1 MRPGTPIRGAW
12 LTVALT
18 MLAGCGTM
26 PAVGPDYAGPPAS
39 AAPPARWQTGSRA
52 DVQGAAARPADN
64 STATAVDAA
73 ASAAA
78 EAALRDWWAQFDD
91 PLLAGLVSAAQGA
104 SSTIEQAALRIAQAR
119 SELTAAQAN
128 ALPAIG
134 ASGNLTRSAITFA
147 GPPIL
152 QTLVQVQAQASWEID
167 LFGGLARGS
176 EAAVARVLA
185 RQASWQDARAAL
197 AAEVANAYIGLRH
210 CERQVVLTGDDAR
223 SRAETARLT
232 ELTGRAGLQAPA
244 TVALA
249 QASSADAANRLVQ
262 QRTACELLV
271 KSLVVLTALEEPAL
285 REALAAS
292 TARLPVP
299 RLFEVDRVPARVL
312 AQRPDLAALE
322 RELAAASAAIGQA
335 EAARYPSLS
344 LAGSVGPLRV
354 RTDGVT
360 LSTTTWSIGPALTLP
375 LYDGGRRV
383 ANVEAAKAGYRAA
396 ETTYTERVRIAVR
409 EVEEAMLRL
418 ASADE
423 RETHATTAAQGY
435 RQALEAAQS
444 RFEAGL
450 GSLVELEDA
459 RRTSIQADTASAEL
473 LRDRVLAWVALY
485 RAIGGGWNEPTQ
497 PTLSGAAR

>member
-1 MRPGTPIRGAW
+1 MSAGLRTCGAC
-12 LTVALT
+12 LAVTLA

-26 PAVGPDYAGPPAS
+26 RAVGPDYAGPPAS
-39 AAPPARWQTGSRA
+39 ASPPAVWQAGSAVGLQRA
-52 DVQGAAARPADN
+52 PRTADSHSAPDAAAR
-64 STATAVDAA
+64 AA
-73 ASAAA
+73 N
-78 EAALRDWWAQFDD
+78 EAALLDWWAQFDD
-91 PLLAGLVSAAQGA
+91 PLLAGLVGAAQGA
-104 SSTIEQAALRIAQAR
+104 SSTIAQAALRIAQAR

-128 ALPAIG
+128 ALPVINAR
-134 ASGNLTRSAITFA
+134 GNLTRSAITFA
-147 GPPIL
+147 GPAIL

-167 LFGGLARGS
+167 LFGGLARGR

-185 RQASWQDARAAL
+185 RRASWQDAQAAL

-210 CERQVVLTGDDAR
+210 CERQVQLTGDDAR

-232 ELTGRAGLQAPA
+232 DLIGRAGLQAPA

-249 QASSADAANRLVQ
+249 MASAADAANRLVQ
-262 QRTACELLV
+262 QRTSCELLV
-271 KSLVVLTALEEPAL
+271 KSLVVLTAREEPAL
-285 REALAAS
+285 RVSLAAS
-292 TARLPVP
+292 TAKLPVP
-299 RLFEVDRVPARVL
+299 RLFEVDSVPARVL

-344 LAGSVGPLRV
+344 LTGSVGPLRS
-354 RTDGVT
+354 RTGGVT
-360 LSTTTWSIGPALTLP
+360 VNATTWSIGPALTLP

-383 ANVEAAKAGYRAA
+383 ANVVAVKAGYTAA
-396 ETTYTERVRIAVR
+396 ETAYRERVRVAVR

-423 RETHATTAAQGY
+423 RDAYALAAARGY

-444 RFEAGL
+444 RHEAGL

-459 RRTSIQADTASAEL
+459 RRTSIQADTTYAEL
-473 LRDRVLAWVALY
+473 RRDRVLAWVALY
-485 RAIGGGWNEPTQ
+485 RAIGGGWGEPSK
-497 PTLSGAAR
+497 PTLSGAAP